1 MNQLIIHEKDAGRLI
16 RQACDLLVESRGYG
30 HALIDLLNDDVPLLA
45 SRSRNYDDTLM
56 EAFERHIKSETPPCV
71 QKALAQ
77 PGIVPVSPSSE
88 CPRCPLEQL
97 IGNKGCM
104 ITRIEHAGK
113 VYGFLNVSL
122 PIRLRDVLE
131 EQSLFMEVAG
141 DIAFALH
148 TIERKQKRK
157 AAEVTLQESEERYR
171 SLIDDVL
178 DSSSV
183 GIFILDADFKVAW
196 INHALEHYFGLRRET
211 VIGQDKR
218 QLIREQIKVIFE
230 DPDGYTEK
238 VFATYDN
245 NTYIENFTCHVL
257 PGGERKERWLEHWS
271 QPVRSGLYAGGRI
284 EHYYDITDRK
294 QAEKELIASE
304 NKYRTLVENL
314 SQKIFFKD
322 RNSIYVSCNEN
333 YARDLKI
340 KPEEIIG
347 RTDYEFFQK
356 DLAEKYRADDIRVM
370 ESGRTEELE
379 DKYIQ
384 DGYEMFVQTV
394 KTPVKDEK
402 GNIKGILGI
411 FWDITERK
419 RAEEEVRQSLAKLR
433 KAMGGIIKA
442 SARMV
447 ETRDP
452 YTAGHQKR
460 VADLARSIAQEMS
473 LPGNTVDGIR
483 TAAVI
488 HDLGKIAIPSEI
500 LSKPTNL
507 SKKEF
512 DLIKTHPQV
521 GYDILKDI
529 DFPWPIARIV
539 FEHHERI
546 DGSGYPNGLTGEKLL
561 IESRILA
568 VADVIEAMASHRPYR
583 PAPGIDKAL
592 EEISR
597 NSGILYDPH
606 VVNVCLKLFREK
618 EFSFEQERIL

>member
-1 MNQLIIHEKDAGRLI
+1 M
-16 RQACDLLVESRGYG
+16 
-30 HALIDLLNDDVPLLA
+30 
-45 SRSRNYDDTLM
+45 
-56 EAFERHIKSETPPCV
+56 
-71 QKALAQ
+71 
-77 PGIVPVSPSSE
+77 
-88 CPRCPLEQL
+88 
-97 IGNKGCM
+97 
-104 ITRIEHAGK
+104 
-113 VYGFLNVSL
+113 
-122 PIRLRDVLE
+122 
-131 EQSLFMEVAG
+131 
-141 DIAFALH
+141 
-148 TIERKQKRK
+148 
-157 AAEVTLQESEERYR
+157 
-171 SLIDDVL
+171 
-178 DSSSV
+178 
-183 GIFILDADFKVAW
+183 
-196 INHALEHYFGLRRET
+196 
-211 VIGQDKR
+211 
-218 QLIREQIKVIFE
+218 
-230 DPDGYTEK
+230 
-238 VFATYDN
+238 
-245 NTYIENFTCHVL
+245 L